1 MFRRGNRFERE
12 IGYYGFALFLKMVRR
27 KRGIKT
33 IDNSE
38 QEFSILF
45 FERERL
51 DFDRIGKRER
61 EILLMILIQNVEKLK
76 GKKKNLISCN

>member
-1 MFRRGNRFERE
+1 MFRRGNRFE
-12 IGYYGFALFLKMVRR
+12 IGYYGFALFLEMIRR

>member
-1 MFRRGNRFERE
+1 M
-12 IGYYGFALFLKMVRR
+12 IRR